1 MVWIGQSSKNV
12 HSHMEL
18 IEWTHGNTLLKD
30 QLKNQFLWIQFILI
44 ILKCTETK
52 LLCQGI
58 TMPVNWQR
66 ALIYLATDILI
77 CLLIRNHIWG
87 IKEVEA

>member
-1 MVWIGQSSKNV
+1 MVWIGQLSKNV

-44 ILKCTETK
+44 I
-52 LLCQGI
+52 G
-58 TMPVNWQR
+58 VQR
-66 ALIYLATDILI
+66 PKIVMSGHHHAS
-77 CLLIRNHIWG
+77 
-87 IKEVEA
+87 